1 MVGLVEKQMEFET
14 YLKPCQ
20 GALERFAYYKM
31 PNRHDAQ
38 DLLQEV
44 YLIAYQKFSTLVDA
58 AKFKPWILS
67 IAINKCND
75 FYRMRMKI
83 LEIPLEDDYTY
94 GTSQNKTGISV
105 KELVY
110 ETLNGLVDKD
120 KLILYLF
127 YIKNISQ
134 KDIAK
139 RLDVPLG
146 TVKSRLFKAKKN
158 FKSNY
163 PYSPILKGEIFMSK
177 FPALLPDI
185 NITKC
190 DKPMFEVKF
199 EELPN
204 WFLIPRLGEKVSWA
218 FYDYPEKKLTDVYD
232 TSVIGKIQVHGI
244 DGVEILST
252 EFNSKDKRYQAVQL
266 TDTHIRYLSD
276 THYQGDVKSVTTF
289 LDDDFLANWGY
300 GEDNFGRETLLKANG
315 LIKIENDMITSEKSN
330 ISDVVGRYSVKISEK
345 EFDTILLLQLDEN
358 GAMTESYIDQKG
370 RTVLWRRFNKDDWN
384 IKKYK
389 VLWSEQLPL
398 NERIIINGNTYIHW
412 YSCVSD
418 YIL

>member
-1 MVGLVEKQMEFET
+1 MVGLDEKQIKFET
-14 YLKPCQ
+14 SLKSCQ
-20 GALERFAYYKM
+20 GALERFVYYKM
-31 PNRHDAQ
+31 PTIFDAQ

-44 YLIAYQKFSTLVDA
+44 YLVAYQKYNELLDV

-75 FYRMRMKI
+75 FYRKRMKI
-83 LEIPLEDDYTY
+83 LELSFENDYTY

-127 YIKNISQ
+127 YIENISQ
-134 KDIAK
+134 KDIAI
-139 RLDVPLG
+139 RLNVPLG
-146 TVKSRLFKAKKN
+146 TVKSRLFNAKKN
-158 FKSNY
+158 FKNKY
-163 PYSPILKGEIFMSK
+163 PLPILKGENFMSK
-177 FPALLPDI
+177 FPVLLPEV

-190 DKPMFEVKF
+190 EKPIFEVKF

-218 FYDYPEKKLTDVYD
+218 FYDYPEKKLTEVND

-244 DGVEILST
+244 VGVEIIST

-276 THYQGDVKSVTTF
+276 THYHGDMKSVTTF

-315 LIKIENDMITSEKSN
+315 IIKFENGNISSEKGN
-330 ISDVVGRYSVKISEK
+330 ISDVIGRYSVKISEK
-345 EFDTILLLQLDEN
+345 EYDTILLLQLDEN

-370 RTVLWRRFNKDDWN
+370 RTVLWRRFNKDDWS

-398 NERIIINGNTYIHW
+398 NERIIINGSTYIHW
-412 YSCVSD
+412 YSCISD
-418 YIL
+418 YVL